1 MIKSFEHSQECL
13 WSQNFCVIYDESSK
27 SIMESKGGKEAR
39 ISYFSDFIFMQ
50 QLMTLEIDIIFYQ
63 THDNIKHLAG
73 INKNSEQFNYKIPN
87 P

>member
-1 MIKSFEHSQECL
+1 
-13 WSQNFCVIYDESSK
+13 
-27 SIMESKGGKEAR
+27 MESKGGKEAR